1 MAILEKKFKQQLK
14 ELKWKFYRFY
24 LFFEIV
30 SALKHIEISFN
41 EAIPTARIK
50 RITNDSIKIEISP
63 SFYITYVKTAN
74 DLMFVLAHETLH
86 YILGHLSSAGEKLVK
101 KYGHKI
107 ANAAM
112 DIVINQIIYKELRG
126 EPLEITKFYNEQL
139 GCPVSLAV
147 PPVKMKPHHFKR
159 EECMKWYEMI
169 NLYHKRM
176 GTLEILHY
184 LNDLT
189 EHIKNA
195 HSEEVEAYEDIVRSE
210 GGGGGG
216 KPYKVPGKGKRG
228 SKVKIPERIVDEIL
242 KKVGGLGGDSE
253 EIMIKKARVKL
264 KADLLSAIREMADDE
279 EGGVEEMSRGGGVL
293 PFYDRK
299 DFLFIARNIPNVLYH
314 GNPFPEET
322 RGIRIYADVSGSVED
337 FLPHVFYALD
347 AIKNWIIFPI
357 YGFSTEVFPI
367 SRKDLLKGKYSTTGG
382 TDFNCIAR
390 HIMKKRFRK
399 AIIITDGGSRM
410 DKKYAEHLKS
420 SFQILTILVGNEI
433 TEYDKKEVAKFSWHV
448 IKFELKREV

>member
-24 LFFEIV
+24 LFSEII

-41 EAIPTARIK
+41 ETIPTARIK
-50 RITNDSIKIEISP
+50 RITTDSIKIEISP
-63 SFYITYVKTAN
+63 SFYTTYVKTAN

-86 YILGHLSSAGEKLVK
+86 YILGHLSSAGEKLDK
-101 KYGHKI
+101 KYGHEI

-112 DIVINQIIYKELRG
+112 DIVINQIIYKELGG
-126 EPLEITKFYNEQL
+126 EPLEITKFYNEQR
-139 GCPVSLAV
+139 GCFVSLAV
-147 PPVKMKPHHFKR
+147 PPIKMKPHHFKK
-159 EECMKWYEMI
+159 EECIKWYEMI

-184 LNDLT
+184 LNELT
-189 EHIKNA
+189 EHINNV
-195 HSEEVEAYEDIVRSE
+195 HSKEVKAYEDIVVGDGSE
-210 GGGGGG
+210 GSD
-216 KPYKVPGKGKRG
+216 KVRIPG
-228 SKVKIPERIVDEIL
+228 RIVDEISEIL
-242 KKVGGLGGDSE
+242 GWGAGGDPE

-279 EGGVEEMSRGGGVL
+279 EGGIEEVSRGGGVL

-299 DFLFIARNIPNVLYH
+299 DFLFIGRNIPNVLYH

-322 RGIRIYADVSGSVED
+322 RGIRIYADVSGSVQD

-390 HIMKKRFRK
+390 HIMKKRFRN
-399 AIIITDGGSRM
+399 AIIITDGWSRM

-420 SFQILTILVGNEI
+420 SFQILTILVGNKI
-433 TEYDKKEVAKFSWHV
+433 TEYGKKEVAKFSRHV